1 MRNQESLLLRPGMME
16 NGSMTT
22 DLDLLENRRTPQGLH
37 RIEDM
42 RRGSWA
48 LPDIKVRDGQ
58 KGDEPPK
65 FARSRFG
72 WNMGEV
78 SGSLGDLGTFLP
90 HIVGA
95 ITVVGMDPTGILTT
109 FGLFYAL
116 SGAFYGIPMAVQPM
130 KAASAAVLIEPMDP
144 AAIAGAGLVI
154 GAFFLVLGMTG
165 VVSRLARALPG
176 SIAAGLQLGL
186 GLSLAGLGLRLIE
199 RQIWLGVAVSALMLA
214 LMRYKRSPVAL
225 VAVVVGV
232 GLGQILGIAPPFPVL
247 DFGLHLPH
255 LIMPSW
261 SQVVHGTEYAVLPQI
276 PLTLTNAII
285 VTAAVS
291 RQLFPKEL
299 HPVNERNLAITTG
312 LGNLLAAPF
321 GGYLMCHGAGGIAG
335 HVRFGARTATAPVLI
350 GVLFLAL
357 GLTLGESGYALLKT
371 IPDSVLGGLLLFSG
385 IELALSAKLQEHEG
399 EDLFLVILMA
409 AIGVALNPA
418 AAFAVGLP
426 TAYAFKRGWLSLHK
440 S

>member
-1 MRNQESLLLRPGMME
+1 M
-16 NGSMTT
+16 
-22 DLDLLENRRTPQGLH
+22 
-37 RIEDM
+37 
-42 RRGSWA
+42 
-48 LPDIKVRDGQ
+48 
-58 KGDEPPK
+58 
-65 FARSRFG
+65 FARSHFA

-95 ITVVGMDPTGILTT
+95 IAIVGMDPTGILTT

-116 SGAFYGIPMAVQPM
+116 SGAFYGVPMAVQPM

-144 AAIAGAGLVI
+144 SAIAGAGLVI

-165 VVSRLARALPG
+165 VVSRLARVLPG
-176 SIAAGLQLGL
+176 SIASGLQLGL
-186 GLSLAGLGLRLIE
+186 GLRLIE
-199 RQIWLGVAVSALMLA
+199 KQIWLGVAISALMLA
-214 LMRYKRSPVAL
+214 MMRYKRSPVSL
-225 VAVVVGV
+225 IAVVVGV
-232 GLGQILGIAPPFPVL
+232 GVGQILGIAPPFPAL
-247 DFGLHLPH
+247 DFSLHLPH
-255 LIMPSW
+255 LIIPSW
-261 SQVVHGTEYAVLPQI
+261 SQILHGTEFAVLPQI

-350 GVLFLAL
+350 GLLFLGL
-357 GLTLGESGYALLKT
+357 GLAFGQSGYALLKT
-371 IPDSVLGGLLLFSG
+371 IADAVLGGLLLFSG
-385 IELALSAKLQEHEG
+385 IELALSSKLQEHKN
-399 EDLFLVILMA
+399 EDLFLVLLMA

-418 AAFAVGLP
+418 AAFVVGLP
-426 TAYAFKRGWLSLHK
+426 IAYAFKRGWLSLHK
-440 S
+440 SGDRS